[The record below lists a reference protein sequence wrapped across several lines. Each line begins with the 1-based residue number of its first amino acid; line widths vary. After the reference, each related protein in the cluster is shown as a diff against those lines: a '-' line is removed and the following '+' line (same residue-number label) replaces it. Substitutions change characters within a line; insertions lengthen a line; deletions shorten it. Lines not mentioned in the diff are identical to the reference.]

1 MKKIELEV
9 KILDINEWDVKRK
22 LSELGAKE
30 LRESDFKRYVYD
42 FSPLDLNKWIRL
54 RTDGNKSSLTIK
66 EISSDNID
74 GTRESEIEVSNFDTT
89 HSILQELWYQH
100 KSYQENKRK
109 SYILD
114 DVNIEIDSWPMIPTY
129 LEIEW
134 SSEKW
139 ILDIVK
145 KLWYNINDVT
155 SINTKKVY
163 SHYGIN
169 LEEYK
174 NLTFK

>member
-1 MKKIELEV
+1 MIKIELEV
-9 KILDINEWDVKRK
+9 KILDINEWDIKRK
-22 LSELGAKE
+22 LSELGAKK
-30 LRESDFKRYVYD
+30 LGGSNFRRYVYD
-42 FSPLDLNKWIRL
+42 FSPVDMNKWIRL

-66 EISSDNID
+66 EILSDDID
-74 GTRESEIEVSNFDTT
+74 GTKESEIEVSSFDTT
-89 HSILQELWYQH
+89 HNMLEELWYQH
-100 KSYQENKRK
+100 KSYQENKRE

-134 SSEKW
+134 NSEKS
-139 ILDIVK
+139 ILDIVI

-163 SHYGIN
+163 SHYWIN
-169 LEEYK
+169 LEEHK
-174 NLTFK
+174 NLTF